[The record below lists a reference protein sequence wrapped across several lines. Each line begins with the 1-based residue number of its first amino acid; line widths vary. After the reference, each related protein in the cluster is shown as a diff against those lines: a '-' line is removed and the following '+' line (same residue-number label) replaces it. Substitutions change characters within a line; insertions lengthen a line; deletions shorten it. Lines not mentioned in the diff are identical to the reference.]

1 MIYLRKSVNE
11 IIKNRYN
18 RVSRIYDMM
27 DRMIKEQWRQDLL
40 SAVSGD
46 VIEVGVGT
54 GGNLV
59 YYPNSINSLTG
70 IDFSQGML
78 KFAKEKSLKMKFH
91 FPVELV
97 EGDIQDLPF
106 PDNTF
111 DAIVA
116 TCVFCSVPDPVKGL
130 QELKRVCKPDGRIY
144 MIEHMKS
151 DNKWAGLVMDLLNPL
166 TVRLWGA
173 NINRETIKN
182 IKLASLNIETNESLM
197 GSIVRKLVLTAK

>member
-1 MIYLRKSVNE
+1 MGKSVNE

-27 DRMIKEQWRQDLL
+27 DRMIKEHWRQDLL
-40 SAVSGD
+40 STISGD
-46 VIEVGVGT
+46 VLEVGIGT

-78 KFAKEKSLKMKFH
+78 KYAKEKSLKMKFK
-91 FPVELV
+91 FPVEVV
-97 EGDIQDLPF
+97 EGDIQELPF

-116 TCVFCSVPDPVKGL
+116 TCVFCSVPDPVKGF
-130 QELKRVCKPDGRIY
+130 QELKRVCKPGGRIY

-151 DNKWAGLVMDLLNPL
+151 DNKWAGLAMDLLNPL

-173 NINRETIKN
+173 NINRETVKN
-182 IKLASLNIETNESLM
+182 IKLAGLNIETNESLM
-197 GSIVRKLVLTAK
+197 GSIVRKLVITAK

>member
-1 MIYLRKSVNE
+1 MGKSVNE

-27 DRMIKEQWRQDLL
+27 DRMIKEHWRQELL
-40 SAVSGD
+40 STISGD
-46 VIEVGVGT
+46 VLEVGIGT

-78 KFAKEKSLKMKFH
+78 KYAKEKSVKMKCN

-97 EGDIQDLPF
+97 EGDIQELPF

-130 QELKRVCKPDGRIY
+130 QELKRVCKQDGCIN

-151 DNKWAGLVMDLLNPL
+151 DNKWAGFAMDLLNPL

-182 IKLASLNIETNESLM
+182 IKLAGLNIETNESLM
-197 GSIVRKLVLTAK
+197 GSIVRKLVLTVK